1 MLQPPRSRRRSGSE
15 ESKEMPET
23 NFAYKDPI
31 VAWGMKNLKFI
42 LPTILCAVILG
53 EVVTGYLFPLLIEG

>member
-1 MLQPPRSRRRSGSE
+1 
-15 ESKEMPET
+15 MPET